1 MKGTLLIALLA
12 GATVGGMYLN
22 NVTALPDSHQQKAVA
37 QPNPTQQSLVLK
49 KEVVKLYPNPSY
61 NGTITISSNSEKPLH
76 FYVFDV
82 EGTLL
87 HQVVLKNKEKQTIQ
101 NLKKGTYVY
110 DAFLN
115 DEGVDHGNIS
125 VR

>member
-1 MKGTLLIALLA
+1 MKATILLALLA
-12 GATVGGMYLN
+12 GATLTGMHFSQPERVN
-22 NVTALPDSHQQKAVA
+22 SPAVA
-37 QPNPTQQSLVLK
+37 TIAKAPEGVK

-61 NGTITISSNSEKPLH
+61 NGTVTISSNSEKPLH

-87 HQVVLKNKEKQTIQ
+87 HQFILKDKSKQTIN

-115 DEGVDHGNIS
+115 DEGIDHGSIS

>member
-12 GATVGGMYLN
+12 GATVTGM
-22 NVTALPDSHQQKAVA
+22 HQSKTVADVANQPVAMAKAKA
-37 QPNPTQQSLVLK
+37 PESLK
-49 KEVVKLYPNPSY
+49 KEVVRLYPNPSY
-61 NGTITISSNSEKPLH
+61 NGTVTISSNSEKPLH
-76 FYVFDV
+76 FYVFDL

-87 HQVVLKNKEKQTIQ
+87 HQFILKDKSKQTIH

-115 DEGVDHGNIS
+115 DEGIDHGSIR

>member
-1 MKGTLLIALLA
+1 MKGIILIALLA
-12 GATVGGMYLN
+12 GATVTGMHFRKSAAADTKN
-22 NVTALPDSHQQKAVA
+22 NLVAATAKA
-37 QPNPTQQSLVLK
+37 PESPK

-61 NGTITISSNSEKPLH
+61 NGTVTISSNSERPLH
-76 FYVFDV
+76 FYVFDL

-87 HQVVLKNKEKQTIQ
+87 HQFILKDKTKQTIQ

-115 DEGVDHGNIS
+115 DEGIDHGSIQ

>member
-1 MKGTLLIALLA
+1 MKGTILIALLA
-12 GATVGGMYLN
+12 GATVTGMYFSKSS
-22 NVTALPDSHQQKAVA
+22 VAAESKPATTEKAKAPDSPA
-37 QPNPTQQSLVLK
+37 
-49 KEVVKLYPNPSY
+49 KEVVRLYPNPSY
-61 NGTITISSNSEKPLH
+61 NGTVTISSNSERPLH
-76 FYVFDV
+76 FYVFDL

-87 HQVVLKNKEKQTIQ
+87 HQFILKDKTKQIIH

-115 DEGVDHGNIS
+115 DEGIDHGSIR

>member
-1 MKGTLLIALLA
+1 MKGTIVIALLA
-12 GATVGGMYLN
+12 GATVGGMHFN
-22 NVTALPDSHQQKAVA
+22 NIPTQQTSNPKTAVA
-37 QPNPTQQSLVLK
+37 QPIQQNPVPVLK
-49 KEVVKLYPNPSY
+49 KQVVKLYPNPSY
-61 NGTITISSNSEKPLH
+61 NGTVTISSNSDKPLH

-87 HQVVLKNKEKQTIQ
+87 HQVILKEKEKQTIH

-115 DEGVDHGNIS
+115 DEGVDHGSIS